1 MVVGNLTRDPELRTT
16 PTGKS
21 VCSFGVA
28 TNRRWKDQDGN
39 QKEETEFH
47 DVVAWGK
54 PAEILSQFVKKG
66 NKVYIE
72 GRLKTRQWEGQD
84 GLKRQRTEIIMEN
97 FILLTPKGTNVPQQ
111 EVAKGVEKEIEVEE
125 KPPKDKKDKTK
136 EKPKSTDKEDKEEID
151 LDEIPF

>member
-54 PAEILSQFVKKG
+54 PAEILSQFVKKA
-66 NKVYIE
+66 I
-72 GRLKTRQWEGQD
+72 RSTLKA
-84 GLKRQRTEIIMEN
+84 GLKPDNGKGRT
-97 FILLTPKGTNVPQQ
+97 
-111 EVAKGVEKEIEVEE
+111 A
-125 KPPKDKKDKTK
+125 
-136 EKPKSTDKEDKEEID
+136 
-151 LDEIPF
+151 